1 MRIGELSSQTAIPTR
16 LLRYYE
22 EQKLLKPERA
32 YNGYREY
39 SESDVDRVEQI
50 RGLIEAGIPTRIIR
64 QLLPCLSTG
73 SQSIHIE
80 SLDPEVVD
88 SLAEQREQLDRRIN
102 CLTRN
107 RDAITKYLADATKPL
122 TAAVKT

>member
-1 MRIGELSSQTAIPTR
+1 MRIGELSSRTAIPTR

-22 EQKLLKPERA
+22 EQALLKPERA

-107 RDAITKYLADATKPL
+107 RDAITKYLADAAKPL
-122 TAAVKT
+122 AAVATP